1 MSHALS
7 CAKKAQLMGEVPV
20 GAVVIRENKI
30 IAATYNQ
37 TITSCD
43 PSAHAEV
50 QALRQ
55 AAQQQKNHRLV
66 DVTLYVTLEPCLMC
80 LGAMIQARIQRLV
93 FGAYDTR
100 CGILSQQASSLQ
112 DVRLNHRFQ
121 ITGGV
126 LAEEAAQILKN
137 FFYNVVKLT

>member
-1 MSHALS
+1 MGQALFY
-7 CAKKAQLMGEVPV
+7 AKQAQLMGEVPV
-20 GAVVIRENKI
+20 GAVVIQKNKI
-30 IAATYNQ
+30 IAAAYNQ

-43 PSAHAEV
+43 PSAHAEI

-55 AAQQQKNHRLV
+55 AAQQQQNHRLV

-100 CGILSQQASSLQ
+100 LGILSKKKSLLQ
-112 DVRLNHRFQ
+112 DINLNHRFQ
-121 ITGGV
+121 ITGGI
-126 LAEEAAQILKN
+126 LEKETAQLLKD
-137 FFYNVVKLT
+137 FFLQRR